1 MREKLNV
8 TIRDRRKP
16 KMREM
21 PHTQKT
27 KNGRKLTVKD
37 TTETIY
43 YRRKSRMCEI
53 LT

>member
-27 KNGRKLTVKD
+27 KNGRKLTLWK
-37 TTETIY
+37 
-43 YRRKSRMCEI
+43 I
-53 LT
+53 LPKQSTKGENQECAKY

>member
-1 MREKLNV
+1 MRDTNVLIHYKRKLVMREKLNV

-27 KNGRKLTVKD
+27 KNGRKLT
-37 TTETIY
+37 
-43 YRRKSRMCEI
+43 
-53 LT
+53 L